1 MISVDIKKE
10 TSSLSPLNTALPK
23 QEKPTI
29 SFASLLKGTKESNSK
44 IMQNGSLILALNDE
58 KVSVGSVTDAE
69 SSELAS
75 QITAKMSQEDVK
87 VLIKE
92 AKEFLKNKIV
102 QSEGYKKAEIDT
114 LPKTLGGLV
123 ELAKKTG
130 IELSKITLEEV
141 KDFTQTK
148 AKTITQQ
155 KSSPLQ
161 IKQEAV
167 QKPDE
172 TSFPRIKQEA
182 VQKSEETSFSRIK
195 QEAVQKS
202 EETSFS
208 RIKQESKEEADI
220 SNEEVPVR
228 AKVKQTKEEVA
239 KVQETEVADESLELV
254 KKEIV
259 KNRQEVK
266 QEQKQTPLFKAQSS
280 VAEITTQQIVD
291 TKVNTLTIDKTPK
304 QKADDTLKLLL
315 RGEKITKN
323 ESGLTADFS
332 VATAKVMVAPP
343 HTSKEAEKSLASL
356 LQNDKSEDGAVQA
369 KTDGLNIAKADS
381 FEVKLNEAKQMVKYL
396 SHDVKSAIED
406 YKSPFTRIKVQLNPQ
421 RLGEVDLTIVQRGKN
436 LHINISSNNTAINTL
451 AMNVQDLKV
460 QLQNNGIQNASLN
473 FNSNAQSENS
483 QAGQQEQ
490 QRQNQQKA
498 DDEYNYF
505 ETLQSNEEVLSS
517 LEIIVPYYA

>member
-10 TSSLSPLNTALPK
+10 TSSLSPLNTALPE
-23 QEKPTI
+23 QEEPTI
-29 SFASLLKGTKESNSK
+29 SFASLLKGEKESNSK
-44 IMQNGSLILALNDE
+44 IMQKGSLILALKDE
-58 KVSVGSVTDAE
+58 KVSVGSVIDAE

-102 QSEGYKKAEIDT
+102 QSEGYKKAEIDA

-141 KDFTQTK
+141 KDFAQTK
-148 AKTITQQ
+148 VKTITQQ

-167 QKPDE
+167 QKP
-172 TSFPRIKQEA
+172 
-182 VQKSEETSFSRIK
+182 EETSFSRIK
-195 QEAVQKS
+195 QEAAQKPAQ
-202 EETSFS
+202 TSLS
-208 RIKQESKEEADI
+208 QIKQEPKEEAGI
-220 SNEEVPVR
+220 LNEEIPVR
-228 AKVKQTKEEVA
+228 TKVKKTKADVA
-239 KVQETEVADESLELV
+239 KAQETEVADESLELV

-304 QKADDTLKLLL
+304 QKVDDTLKLLL

-332 VATAKVMVAPP
+332 VATAKVMVAP
-343 HTSKEAEKSLASL
+343 HTSKETEKSLASL

-460 QLQNNGIQNASLN
+460 QLQNNGIQNAFLN

-517 LEIIVPYYA
+517 LEIVVPYYA

>member
-10 TSSLSPLNTALPK
+10 ISSLSPLNTALP
-23 QEKPTI
+23 EEEEPTI

-44 IMQNGSLILALNDE
+44 TMQNGSLILALNDE
-58 KVSVGSVTDAE
+58 KVPVGSATEVE
-69 SSELAS
+69 SAELAS

-92 AKEFLKNKIV
+92 AKEFLKSKIV
-102 QSEGYKKAEIDT
+102 QSEGYKKAEIDA
-114 LPKTLGGLV
+114 LPKTLNGLV
-123 ELAKKTG
+123 QLAKKTG

-141 KDFTQTK
+141 KDFAQTN
-148 AKTITQQ
+148 AKTIAEQ
-155 KSSPLQ
+155 KSPSLQ

-167 QKPDE
+167 QKSE
-172 TSFPRIKQEA
+172 QTSFSQIKQEA
-182 VQKSEETSFSRIK
+182 
-195 QEAVQKS
+195 
-202 EETSFS
+202 
-208 RIKQESKEEADI
+208 KEEADV
-220 SNEEVPVR
+220 SNEEIPVR
-228 AKVKQTKEEVA
+228 VKVKKTKADVA
-239 KVQETEVADESLELV
+239 KVQETGVADESLELV

-259 KNRQEVK
+259 KNTQQVK

-280 VAEITTQQIVD
+280 VTEITTQQIVD

-332 VATAKVMVAPP
+332 VATAKVMVAP
-343 HTSKEAEKSLASL
+343 HTSRETEKSLASL

-396 SHDVKSAIED
+396 SHDVKSAIEE

-451 AMNVQDLKV
+451 AVNANDLKL
-460 QLQNNGIQNASLN
+460 QLNNNGINNATLN
-473 FNSNAQSENS
+473 FSSSSQNSENS
-483 QAGQQEQ
+483 AGGQMQQQ
-490 QRQNQQKA
+490 GQNNQKA
-498 DDEYNYF
+498 HEEYNYF
-505 ETLQSNEEVLSS
+505 DNKEKKEEIINS
-517 LEIIVPYYA
+517 LEIIVPNYA